1 LDSDVRRVPLLSG
14 SRIVLVPV
22 GDDDVVLAP
31 PPPPEQVVDV
41 PAAVRDALRFPLSG
55 RTLEQAAPRDG
66 RATIVVE
73 HPSLPY
79 PEAQLD
85 PRPVALAAAID
96 ELGSC
101 GIPDDRVTIL
111 VAGGLER
118 RYGQRE
124 LERLLPPP
132 RARSFR
138 GRVLTHDAADD
149 DLVPTASTARVN
161 RALVETDLVLV
172 VSAAETV
179 LHGGPGA
186 LLAACDSAT
195 VRGVAGADSLVEAA
209 GAPEWRDAL
218 EIEERLGS
226 VVPVLGVSLVLDLPR
241 LTGAYR
247 EYPYDPEAVRHAVR
261 SPFRR
266 VFGRLPGF
274 LRRDILE
281 RQTRRLAVIAA
292 FGGSPSVAH
301 VEALLRGVELRGTRL
316 AEPVDTLVVGAP
328 WVGPHLP
335 RERANPVSAASSVLA
350 LALRLYRDAFPIR
363 EGGTVVL
370 VHPLSRSFEHG
381 AGDPY
386 SAMFNA
392 LRTAQDSEELAAA
405 EVSAGRD
412 SRSVDAYRAGRAC
425 HPLLPYADWAG
436 CRSALSRVGRVVVA
450 GCRDAIAARTL
461 GFVPSHGIGSALDMA
476 HGIAGGKA
484 RIGILLAPPY
494 APILVGS

>member
-1 LDSDVRRVPLLSG
+1 VLSG

-22 GDDDVVLAP
+22 GEGDAVLAP
-31 PPPPEQVVDV
+31 PSPPEQVVDV

-55 RTLEQAAPRDG
+55 PTLEQAAPRGG

-79 PEAQLD
+79 PEAQQD
-85 PRPVALAAAID
+85 PRPQALAAAID
-96 ELGSC
+96 ELARC
-101 GIPDDRVTIL
+101 GIPDGRVTIL
-111 VAGGLER
+111 VAGGLEQR
-118 RYGQRE
+118 WGQRE

-138 GRVLTHDAADD
+138 GKVLVHDAEDPE
-149 DLVPTASTARVN
+149 LVPTASSARVN

-186 LLAACDSAT
+186 LLAASDAVTLRS
-195 VRGVAGADSLVEAA
+195 VAGAESLVEA
-209 GAPEWRDAL
+209 GVTEWRRAVA
-218 EIEERLGS
+218 IEEGLGS
-226 VVPVLGVSLVLDLPR
+226 AVPLLGVSLVLDLPR
-241 LTGAYR
+241 LTGTYR
-247 EYPYDPEAVRHAVR
+247 EFPHDRDAVRNAVR

-281 RQTRRLAVIAA
+281 RQTRRVAVIAA

-301 VEALLRGVELRGTRL
+301 AEALLRGVELRGTRL
-316 AEPVDTLVVGAP
+316 EAPVDALVVGAP
-328 WVGPHLP
+328 WIGPHLP
-335 RERANPVSAASSVLA
+335 RERANPVSAASSALA
-350 LALRLYRDAFPIR
+350 LALRLYRDAFPLR

-370 VHPLSRSFEHG
+370 VHSLARSFEHG
-381 AGDPY
+381 ASDPY

-392 LRTAQDSEELAAA
+392 LRTAQNPAELDAAESAAA
-405 EVSAGRD
+405 RD
-412 SRSVDAYRAGRAC
+412 ARSVEAYRAGRAC

-436 CRSALSRVGRVVVA
+436 CRPALSRVGRVVVA

-461 GFVPSHGIGSALDMA
+461 GFVPSHGVGSALEMA
-476 HGIAGGKA
+476 HGVAGGKA

-494 APILVGS
+494 GPILVGS

>member
-1 LDSDVRRVPLLSG
+1 LDTGVRRVPVLSG

-22 GDDDVVLAP
+22 GEGDAVLLP

-55 RTLEQAAPRDG
+55 PTLEQAAPRSG

-79 PEAQLD
+79 PEAQQD
-85 PRPVALAAAID
+85 PRPQALAAAID
-96 ELGSC
+96 ELARC
-101 GIPDDRVTIL
+101 GIPDGRVTIL
-111 VAGGLER
+111 VAGGLEQR
-118 RYGQRE
+118 WGQRE

-138 GRVLTHDAADD
+138 GKVLVHDAEDPE
-149 DLVPTASTARVN
+149 LVPTASSTRVN

-186 LLAACDSAT
+186 LLAACDAT
-195 VRGVAGADSLVEAA
+195 ALRSVAGAESLVEA
-209 GAPEWRDAL
+209 GVPEWRRAVAV
-218 EIEERLGS
+218 EERLGS
-226 VVPVLGVSLVLDLPR
+226 AVPLLGVSLVLDLPR
-241 LTGAYR
+241 LTGTYR
-247 EYPYDPEAVRHAVR
+247 EFPHDREAVRHAVR

-266 VFGRLPGF
+266 VFGRLPAF

-281 RQTRRLAVIAA
+281 RQTRRVAVIAA

-301 VEALLRGVELRGTRL
+301 AEALLRGVELRGTRL
-316 AEPVDTLVVGAP
+316 DEPVDALVVGAP

-335 RERANPVSAASSVLA
+335 RERANPVSAASSALA
-350 LALRLYRDAFPIR
+350 LALRLYRDAFPLR

-370 VHPLSRSFEHG
+370 VHSLARSFEHG
-381 AGDPY
+381 ASDPY

-392 LRTAQDSEELAAA
+392 LRTAQDAAELDAAESAAA
-405 EVSAGRD
+405 HDARGVE
-412 SRSVDAYRAGRAC
+412 AYRAGRSC

-436 CRSALSRVGRVVVA
+436 CRPALSRVGRVVVA

-461 GFVPSHGIGSALDMA
+461 GFVPSHGVGSALEMA
-476 HGIAGGKA
+476 HGVAGGKA

-494 APILVGS
+494 GPILVGS